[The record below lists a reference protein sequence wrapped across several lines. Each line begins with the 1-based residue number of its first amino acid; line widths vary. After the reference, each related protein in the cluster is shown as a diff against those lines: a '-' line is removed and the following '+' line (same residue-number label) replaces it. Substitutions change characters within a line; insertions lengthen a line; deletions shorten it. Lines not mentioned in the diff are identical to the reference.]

1 MSVQTNWNCQT
12 NQFAGS
18 VRGKTMTNTTKK
30 IQGRRIVVQCK
41 TGQAFYVRSGV
52 LYGAKDRG
60 GGHVSFLKLTRSKGL
75 AMKFSDDERDA
86 FIHGIHAAVEV
97 GFYPQ
102 FQIEYCS

>member
-1 MSVQTNWNCQT
+1 
-12 NQFAGS
+12 
-18 VRGKTMTNTTKK
+18 MTNTTKK
-30 IQGRRIVVQCK
+30 RQGRRIVVHSK

-52 LYGAKDRG
+52 LYGANDKG

-75 AMKFSDDERDA
+75 AMKFSDEQRDA
-86 FIHGIHAAVEV
+86 FIHGIHAAIDV